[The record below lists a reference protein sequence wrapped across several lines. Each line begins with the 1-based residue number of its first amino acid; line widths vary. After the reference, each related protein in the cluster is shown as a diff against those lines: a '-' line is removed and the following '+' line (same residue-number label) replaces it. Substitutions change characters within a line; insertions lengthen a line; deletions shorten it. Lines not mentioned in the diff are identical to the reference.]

1 MYKNKDLRVKTF
13 THVMTTTFDSDPPNM
28 PTGKRSRIGDCIMLF
43 DSQEL
48 ATKLQP
54 YPEDHRFHINPG
66 FTLTL
71 KGGIRSDNYV
81 PNFFS
86 AAVTSSVIQ
95 SAKAAGYDPAQ
106 GIR

>member
-1 MYKNKDLRVKTF
+1 
-13 THVMTTTFDSDPPNM
+13 
-28 PTGKRSRIGDCIMLF
+28 MLF

-48 ATKLQP
+48 ADKLRP

-81 PNFFS
+81 PNYFS
-86 AAVTSSVIQ
+86 AAMTTTVIQ
-95 SAKAAGYDPAQ
+95 SAKAAGYTPTNHV
-106 GIR
+106 